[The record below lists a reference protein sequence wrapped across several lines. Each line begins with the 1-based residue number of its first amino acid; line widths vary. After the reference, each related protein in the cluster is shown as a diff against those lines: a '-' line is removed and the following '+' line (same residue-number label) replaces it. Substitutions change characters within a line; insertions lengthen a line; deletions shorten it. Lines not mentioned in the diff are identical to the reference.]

1 MVSNMFIFHNI
12 WDNPSHWLICF
23 KMVKTTNNF
32 PSESFV
38 VSVPSLGLEG
48 VLPSLQKPSS
58 KSQAAMESTTRVH
71 SALHLRGS
79 RGRVATRGHR
89 RHQNASDAGDLTYL
103 LKMNGPHHDIYLLWI
118 WWVCNILHSYVKW
131 PEGSRGSHLKK
142 IAKLFRAGW
151 SNHVILGLAG
161 GWCWWMIPVSIR
173 PYCCWVKPSVWRPK
187 IRWGWHNSYPK
198 LIKNSVDPNYER
210 ELHSGNIK
218 KICNHFIECHVC
230 IYLLVK
236 SPKFFHRFFKW

>member
-23 KMVKTTNNF
+23 KMVKTTNF

-103 LKMNGPHHDIYLLWI
+103 LKMAHIMTFTYCEYGEFAIYSIAMLNDQRVVGAVISRKSLSCSELVGPI
-118 WWVCNILHSYVKW
+118 
-131 PEGSRGSHLKK
+131 
-142 IAKLFRAGW
+142 
-151 SNHVILGLAG
+151 
-161 GWCWWMIPVSIR
+161 M
-173 PYCCWVKPSVWRPK
+173 
-187 IRWGWHNSYPK
+187 
-198 LIKNSVDPNYER
+198 
-210 ELHSGNIK
+210 
-218 KICNHFIECHVC
+218 
-230 IYLLVK
+230 
-236 SPKFFHRFFKW
+236 